1 MRFIPGLILI
11 VFRFLFIVVDAQ
23 EDCFWQDNGIVG
35 SPVRG
40 TKDFHI
46 MGILS
51 AEDCKSECQAD
62 EDCDFW
68 VWNGPAWEANINT
81 CWLKSTMESNE
92 IQVGKISGPKCCP
105 GDSCYVPTTTELTTQ
120 PTSTTAAPIP
130 CSESFMENTAV
141 GRGSGNG
148 CGSVPN
154 VPTVEGCRAE
164 CLKVHECNFFIWNS
178 PARTSRK
185 NHLRCYLKRNDNNKR
200 QGDRRDIGRISGP
213 KTCDVEE
220 GQNLDGDIESEDG
233 GIAD

>member
-1 MRFIPGLILI
+1 MGIHQINLSAVGRFKMRFIRGFILI
-11 VFRFLFIVVDAQ
+11 VFRSLFIVVDAQ

-35 SPVRG
+35 SPVKH
-40 TKDFHI
+40 KDFHI

-51 AEDCKSECQAD
+51 AEDCKS
-62 EDCDFW
+62 W
-68 VWNGPAWEANINT
+68 VWHGPAYGANINT
-81 CWLKSTMESNE
+81 CWLKSNMESNE
-92 IQVGKISGPKCCP
+92 IQVGRISGPKCCP

-130 CSESFMENTAV
+130 CSGSFMENTAV

-185 NHLRCYLKRNDNNKR
+185 NHLRCYLKRMTTTK
-200 QGDRRDIGRISGP
+200 GKG
-213 KTCDVEE
+213 TE
-220 GQNLDGDIESEDG
+220 
-233 GIAD
+233 

>member
-1 MRFIPGLILI
+1 
-11 VFRFLFIVVDAQ
+11 
-23 EDCFWQDNGIVG
+23 
-35 SPVRG
+35 
-40 TKDFHI
+40 
-46 MGILS
+46 MG
-51 AEDCKSECQAD
+51 
-62 EDCDFW
+62 
-68 VWNGPAWEANINT
+68 VWNGPAYGANINT
-81 CWLKSTMESNE
+81 CWLKSNMESNE

-105 GDSCYVPTTTELTTQ
+105 GDSCYVPTTTEVTTQ

-148 CGSVPN
+148 CGSVNN

-164 CLKVHECNFFIWNS
+164 CLKVREFKCF
-178 PARTSRK
+178 
-185 NHLRCYLKRNDNNKR
+185 LKRNDNNKR